1 MEGAVTVTNVFEVS
15 DKIIEHVRMHYAEDI
30 AIIAYYGS
38 YAQGTA
44 TFRSDLDFFFI
55 PSTMKGYEA
64 SIQFIVDEISF
75 DFWPISWERAE
86 RMASF
91 HESKTTIIADSKLL
105 YVRSEEDKERFLKL
119 RDTISDFQKTENRM
133 KWVEKAESELENVY
147 VHLYKLETAS
157 LPTQITFY
165 RIEAHAIL
173 TNLLESLAL
182 LNQTYF
188 TKGFG
193 KNREQIMGFPLKPA
207 NLEKDMNIILHSDRR
222 EDILQACQQLTKETL
237 EIILAE
243 KEKYPGSPSYPDRLK
258 GFYEEFKGALD
269 KIITA
274 CEEGDYDTA
283 FFNSIHVQDETA
295 RSLYFAEKGRWP
307 TNLTSHSAYM
317 DGYIRAGLPEL
328 IPLLDVN
335 RLSVLQAAVERLST
349 LLEHHLQVNGV
360 IINRFDDNEHFAA
373 FLRDSHIK

>member
-1 MEGAVTVTNVFEVS
+1 MLINVFEVS
-15 DKIIEHVRMHYAEDI
+15 NKIIEHVRLHYAEDI

-44 TFRSDLDFFFI
+44 TSRSDLDFFFI
-55 PSTMKGYEA
+55 PATMKGYEA

-91 HESKTTIIADSKLL
+91 NDSKTTIIADSKLL
-105 YVRSEEDKERFLKL
+105 YVRSDEDEARFLKL
-119 RDTISDFQKTENRM
+119 RDTISDFQKPENRM
-133 KWVEKAESELENVY
+133 KWIEKAELELENVY
-147 VHLYKLETAS
+147 VHLYKLEKAS
-157 LPTQITFY
+157 LSNHTTFY

-173 TNLLESLAL
+173 TNLLQSLAL

-193 KNREQIMGFPLKPA
+193 KNREQIMSFPLQPA
-207 NLEKDMNIILHSDRR
+207 NLEKDMSVILHSDRN

-237 EIILAE
+237 AIILAE
-243 KEKYPGSPSYPDRLK
+243 KEKHSGSPSYSDRLK
-258 GFYEEFKGALD
+258 GFYEEFKGGLD

-274 CEEGDYDTA
+274 CEEKDYDTA
-283 FFNSIHVQDETA
+283 FFNTINVQDEVA
-295 RSLYFAEKGRWP
+295 RFLYFAEKGHWP
-307 TNLTSHSAYM
+307 TNLTLHSAYM
-317 DGYIRAGLPEL
+317 DAYIRAGLPEL

-335 RLSVLQAAVERLST
+335 HLSVLQAAVERLSM
-349 LLEHHLQVNGV
+349 LLERHLQANGV
-360 IINRFDDNEHFAA
+360 VINRFHDIEQFAA
-373 FLRDSHIK
+373 FLRESQPQ